1 MCAFQGGEFLPH
13 TETVEGDLSVLCML
27 CVRVFGD
34 ACEPGQVRTGQDR
47 SGQEREVRYP
57 SFGSGIYSPLRWVV
71 GRDEE
76 HTIPYLA

>member
-34 ACEPGQVRTGQDR
+34 ACEPGQDRTGQVR
-47 SGQEREVRYP
+47 SGTLP
-57 SFGSGIYSPLRWVV
+57 SAPGSSPL
-71 GRDEE
+71 
-76 HTIPYLA
+76 

>member
-47 SGQEREVRYP
+47 RGRSGTLP
-57 SFGSGIYSPLRWVV
+57 SAPGSSPL
-71 GRDEE
+71 
-76 HTIPYLA
+76 